1 MATLLK
7 VMVVDDTITYR
18 MIMKKVAESIPG
30 VQVTATASNGRL
42 ALDKIASQVA
52 SRDPERPDVV
62 LLDVE
67 MPVMDGL
74 SSLKEIGKRF
84 PQVTVIMVSGLS
96 RSNANIVLECL
107 NAGALDFI
115 TKPIESNVD
124 RAKAALRQD
133 LEPILSVIIKGMD
146 DDGVKGAGSVGD
158 EGGSG
163 GDKPDKSPDKSPDKF
178 RTSEGQGVSPVKERK
193 EEGIKGRIPAPVR
206 SFGAV
211 LPRVAGVV
219 PAVPRVP
226 VAKPAVARGVVAK
239 GPQGPQGGGPPEGAP
254 DLVLVGSSTGGP
266 AALTRLLGRIGG
278 VLPVPMLI
286 VQHMPP
292 IFTASLAAQLSRTS
306 GLDVREAQDGQL
318 VEPGGVV
325 IAQGGRHMTV
335 ISENRQLRVVLNDG
349 PKVNECRPAVDVLFM
364 SAMAGFSGRIL
375 AVVLTGMGRD
385 GANGVDAL
393 KRSGRTLCIT
403 QDQKTCV
410 VYGMP
415 RSVDEKGLSDL
426 SLPLDDIG
434 PKIAE
439 LCGIVG
445 R

>member
-1 MATLLK
+1 MAKPLK

-30 VQVTATASNGRL
+30 IQVTATLSNGKL
-42 ALDKIASQVA
+42 ALDKITGLFAA
-52 SRDPERPDVV
+52 KDPSCPDVV

-74 SSLKEIGKRF
+74 TSLKEIAKRF
-84 PQVTVIMVSGLS
+84 PSVTVIMVSGLS
-96 RSNANIVLECL
+96 RSNANIIMECL

-115 TKPIESNVD
+115 TKPMESNVD
-124 RAKAALRQD
+124 RAKDALRKD
-133 LEPILSVIIKGMD
+133 LEPIFTVIIKERAEGGGGSEVAVVEEVPPVESPVVSPRNQGAKVGMPVLSRVPAPSL
-146 DDGVKGAGSVGD
+146 GKPPAARVKPSVHGPVKGSAHDTPG
-158 EGGSG
+158 
-163 GDKPDKSPDKSPDKF
+163 
-178 RTSEGQGVSPVKERK
+178 
-193 EEGIKGRIPAPVR
+193 
-206 SFGAV
+206 
-211 LPRVAGVV
+211 
-219 PAVPRVP
+219 
-226 VAKPAVARGVVAK
+226 
-239 GPQGPQGGGPPEGAP
+239 
-254 DLVLVGSSTGGP
+254 LVLVGSSTGGP

-278 VLPVPMLI
+278 KLPVPMLI

-292 IFTASLAAQLSRTS
+292 VFTASLAAQLSRSS
-306 GLDVREAQDGQL
+306 GLDVREAKDDQTL
-318 VEPGGVV
+318 EPGDV
-325 IAQGGRHMTV
+325 IVAQGGRHMTLV
-335 ISENRQLRVVLNDG
+335 EENRKLKIMLNDG

-364 SAMAGFSGRIL
+364 SAVASFPGRIL

-393 KRSGRTLCIT
+393 KRMGKTFCIT

-426 SLPLDDIG
+426 SLPLDEIG

-439 LCGIVG
+439 MCGC
-445 R
+445 